1 MLVAGGMDPKVVQQ
15 RMGHASIET
24 TLEYYAQAT
33 KERVVAASEV
43 GVAFLALDE
52 QLLRTA

>member
-1 MLVAGGMDPKVVQQ
+1 MIVAAGLDPKVVEQ
-15 RMGHASIET
+15 RMGHESIET
-24 TLEYYAQAT
+24 TLKYYAQAT

>member
-1 MLVAGGMDPKVVQQ
+1 MPASAFGVDPD
-15 RMGHASIET
+15 
-24 TLEYYAQAT
+24 
-33 KERVVAASEV
+33 VVAASEV